1 MPDLI
6 TDILGMLALLFLI
19 ALPSLLFQVAVANW
33 QRIIIFIKLALMA
46 SLALFIAVSTL
57 FTVFEFGL
65 FAGFYWFLV
74 LSTPTALIFKALNK
88 PTGDYPCLV

>member
-1 MPDLI
+1 MPSLL
-6 TDILGMLALLFLI
+6 TDILGTLVILFLI
-19 ALPSLLFQVAVANW
+19 VFPFFHLAVANW